1 MIINLVIDFSYN
13 IEKEVFEVLKN
24 RKGMAMPAVLM
35 VLLIV
40 TILGAALLRVA
51 VADSIHAS
59 RDRSRMQAYYL
70 ARSGVEATETW
81 ILDNTASFNSIK
93 DKTSS
98 PATIPESGI
107 DGTFTVKVTGSLSN
121 IVLIE
126 ATGTVKGV
134 TATATK
140 ALISSGDILDD
151 IVFDDTV
158 YAKNLVVLSG
168 NVTIDG
174 TVAYGGSI
182 TTNGSTTITGGP
194 PVQKDRELPSPIFPA
209 DPTTSTL
216 ILNLKNDAVLNNL
229 ADFNTTN
236 KMLVAKTFDY
246 NANKKTLTVNTGSTG
261 DVVRLVTNTFDF
273 NGGSLILTGTGRFEL
288 YVTGSMSLG
297 AGVALN
303 EGGSAKQFLV
313 LMGEGS
319 SFTKAGNASFT
330 GVIYGPQANVTV
342 NGTDNFT
349 GAVIGENTTL
359 SGNPFS
365 SPGDAGDLT
374 FDDLPIVLFYES
386 NYINN

>member
-1 MIINLVIDFSYN
+1 M
-13 IEKEVFEVLKN
+13 LKN

-70 ARSGVEATETW
+70 ARSGAEATEKW
-81 ILDNTASFNSIK
+81 ILDNTTSFNSIK

-98 PATIPESGI
+98 PATIPESGV

-126 ATGTVKGV
+126 ATGTVRGV

-182 TTNGSTTITGGP
+182 TTNGNTTITGGP
-194 PVQKDRELPSPIFPA
+194 PVQKDRELPSPVFPA
-209 DPTTSTL
+209 NPTTSVLTFD
-216 ILNLKNDAVLNNL
+216 LKNSNTSSNTVVNNL
-229 ADFNTTN
+229 GGFNTTD
-236 KMLVAKTFDY
+236 KMLVANTFSY
-246 NANKKTLTVNTGSTG
+246 NANNKTLTVNTGTTG
-261 DVVRLVTNTFDF
+261 DVVRLVTRTFNF
-273 NGGSLILTGTGRFEL
+273 NGGSMVLTGTGRFEL
-288 YVTGSMSLG
+288 YVSESMSLG
-297 AGVALN
+297 AGVAIN
-303 EGGSAKQFLV
+303 EGGSAKRFLV

>member
-1 MIINLVIDFSYN
+1 M
-13 IEKEVFEVLKN
+13 LKN

-81 ILDNTASFNSIK
+81 ILDNTASFTSIK
-93 DKTSS
+93 DITST
-98 PATIPESGI
+98 PAQIPESGI

-126 ATGTVKGV
+126 AIGTVNGV
-134 TATATK
+134 TASATK

-182 TTNGSTTITGGP
+182 TTNGNTTITGGP

-209 DPTTSTL
+209 DPTTSTI
-216 ILNLKNDAVLNNL
+216 ILNIKNDAVLNNL

-246 NANKKTLTVNTGSTG
+246 NANKNTLTVNTGSTG

-273 NGGSLILTGTGRFEL
+273 NGGSMVLTGTGRFEL

-297 AGVALN
+297 AGVAIN
-303 EGGSAKQFLV
+303 YGGSAKQFLV

-319 SFTKAGNASFT
+319 KFTKAGNASFT
-330 GVIYGPQANVTV
+330 GVIYGPQANITV

-365 SPGDAGDLT
+365 SPGDAEDLT